1 MESPEHSDI
10 IYEKVSGFQAHK
22 IDSDSR
28 FVQLL
33 SAVRCLVAFC
43 TWILSTIHKMGL
55 TDKTDR
61 YLAFFYTLILSCL
74 FLFASVFLILLFRGW
89 PNFVGLVIAFNNAI
103 FPEILHLGVAKVRR
117 LQV

>member
-22 IDSDSR
+22 LIQIYTNTDY
-28 FVQLL
+28 
-33 SAVRCLVAFC
+33 CLVAFC